1 MPIFSQR
8 EIFGID
14 TFTVIHQFTQ
24 RVIISENCV
33 KYKFNEHWNP
43 KTGQYA
49 ESVVG
54 FNKTILKFQLS
65 LTLEEIAQNKPL

>member
-14 TFTVIHQFTQ
+14 TYTVIHQFTQ

-54 FNKTILKFQLS
+54 
-65 LTLEEIAQNKPL
+65 LTKKVEVD